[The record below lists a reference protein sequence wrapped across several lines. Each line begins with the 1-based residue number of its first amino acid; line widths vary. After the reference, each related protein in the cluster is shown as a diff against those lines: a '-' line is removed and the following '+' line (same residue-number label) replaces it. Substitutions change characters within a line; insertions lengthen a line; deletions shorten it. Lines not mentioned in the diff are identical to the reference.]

1 MQQKGYHVSI
11 VPLKNHSFVPEQP
24 PTFDFTSMTL
34 RSSCVA
40 IFEDPFCILDIW
52 KLQNKITSSNKTIT
66 TRIPKIRL
74 TQNCACPVQTER
86 VGSWGTGMISVSKH
100 WSSFLFGD
108 PMKVKTICAY
118 EDDSNRTWKH
128 NHRHSVSRT
137 HSKSNV
143 TQEFASHV
151 AGHSFPCTSHIPQ
164 YKSHTRIG

>member
-1 MQQKGYHVSI
+1 MWVSLRI
-11 VPLKNHSFVPEQP
+11 LSVFW
-24 PTFDFTSMTL
+24 TSGNFRT
-34 RSSCVA
+34 RSPAVT
-40 IFEDPFCILDIW
+40 
-52 KLQNKITSSNKTIT
+52 KQYT

-108 PMKVKTICAY
+108 PMKMKTICAY
-118 EDDSNRTWKH
+118 EDDLNRTWKH

-137 HSKSNV
+137 HTKSNV

-151 AGHSFPCTSHIPQ
+151 AGRSFPCTSHIPQ
-164 YKSHTRIG
+164 YKSYTRIG